1 MAAGKPRRPL
11 MPHQTIR
18 DHGAM
23 VADDDARAL
32 ADQETDL
39 PETTEAVVQVE
50 GAAARHPQMPQ
61 RQSPVTIW
69 VFAAGADP
77 RQIALDELPA
87 VVADDANF
95 AWVDLSNYA
104 EADLHEVARLLD
116 LHDLGVQAALAPWQ
130 RPRIA
135 AFGEHFFVATTVV
148 EVDNDSYQ
156 VRARQLDLFVGPNF
170 LVSTHKQPL
179 PFADQLLT
187 RARQNPRLVE
197 LDSSFMLYNIL
208 GQLLDAYENLAEQL
222 EDELERL
229 EERALTTTADAFLE
243 DLLHF
248 KRYIFALSRL
258 ASQHQTIFTA
268 VLRADFPFVSDE
280 QTAPYFRD
288 VADQFMRLRDTLLAA
303 KEAVNG
309 AFDIYVSHV
318 SHRTNQSMKLLTMVS
333 TTLLPITAI
342 LGFFGTNFQG
352 LPLYTSSAFWI
363 MLVIVAVVAALILSL
378 FHRRGWF

>member
-1 MAAGKPRRPL
+1 

-18 DHGAM
+18 DHGTA
-23 VADDDARAL
+23 VADPHDLAEHDA
-32 ADQETDL
+32 DL

-50 GAAARHPQMPQ
+50 GEARHPRTPP
-61 RQSPVTIW
+61 RQSPITIW
-69 VFAAGADP
+69 VFRAGADP
-77 RQIALDELPA
+77 RQIALPELSA
-87 VVADDANF
+87 VVADDATF
-95 AWVDLSNYA
+95 VWVDLSDYA
-104 EADLHEVARLLD
+104 EVDLHEVARLLK

-130 RPRIA
+130 RPRLV
-135 AFGEHFFVATTVV
+135 AFDQHFFVATTVV
-148 EVDNDSYQ
+148 EVDNASYH
-156 VRARQLDLFVGPNF
+156 VRARQLDLFVGCNF
-170 LVSTHKQPL
+170 LVSSHKQPL

-197 LDSSFMLYNIL
+197 LDSGFMLYIIL
-208 GQLLDAYENLAEQL
+208 SQLLEAYEDLTEQL
-222 EDELERL
+222 EDALEQI

-248 KRYIFALSRL
+248 KPYIFALSRL
-258 ASQHQTIFTA
+258 ANQHHTIFTGL
-268 VLRADFPFVSDE
+268 LRADFPFVSND

-288 VADQFMRLRDTLLAA
+288 VSDQFMRLRDTLLAA
-303 KEAVNG
+303 REAVNG

-342 LGFFGTNFQG
+342 IGFFGTNFQG
-352 LPLYTSSAFWI
+352 MPFYTSSAFWI
-363 MLVIVAVVAALILSL
+363 MMIIVAVVAALILSL

>member
-1 MAAGKPRRPL
+1 

-18 DHGAM
+18 DQGTT
-23 VADDDARAL
+23 VADDDARVL
-32 ADQETDL
+32 TGHETDL

-50 GAAARHPQMPQ
+50 GAARHPRTPP
-61 RQSPVTIW
+61 RQSPVAIW
-69 VFAAGADP
+69 VFHAGTDP
-77 RQIALDELPA
+77 REITLQELPA

-95 AWVDLSNYA
+95 AWVDLSDYA
-104 EADLHEVARLLD
+104 EVDLHEVARLLN
-116 LHDLGVQAALAPWQ
+116 LHELGVQAALAPWQ
-130 RPRIA
+130 RPRLA
-135 AFGEHFFVATTVV
+135 VFDQHFFVATTVV
-148 EVDNDSYQ
+148 EVDNASYR
-156 VRARQLDLFVGPNF
+156 VRARQLDLFVGRNF

-187 RARQNPRLVE
+187 RAGQNPRLVE
-197 LDSSFMLYNIL
+197 LDSGFMLYIIL
-208 GQLLDAYENLAEQL
+208 GQLLDAYEDLTEQL
-222 EDELERL
+222 EDALEKI
-229 EERALTTTADAFLE
+229 EERALTTTADTFLG

-258 ASQHQTIFTA
+258 ANQHQTIFTA
-268 VLRADFPFVSDE
+268 FLRADFPFISDD

-288 VADQFMRLRDTLLAA
+288 VSDQFMRLRDTLLAA

-342 LGFFGTNFQG
+342 IGFFGTNFQG

-363 MLVIVAVVAALILSL
+363 MLVVVMVVAALILSL